1 MRGIKTITIS
11 ILAVGLLAGS
21 AVGVVAQDEEAEA
34 STPAYVTGT
43 LGPPADFVE
52 GTYSPDAMRGEQ
64 LLGIPVD
71 ASDPRLTGLL
81 DIVKNGNSEGTPD
94 DISAFLESH
103 AWRLENDG
111 GAWVGTGTSM
121 EARTSDEPLMIQEAV
136 LLVGEGGYDGLAAF
150 VTVDFLDD
158 VPMEA
163 IIVGTEPPP
172 PASAD

>member
-21 AVGVVAQDEEAEA
+21 AVGVAAQDEAEAGA

-43 LGPPADFVE
+43 LGEPADFVE

-94 DISAFLESH
+94 
-103 AWRLENDG
+103 
-111 GAWVGTGTSM
+111 
-121 EARTSDEPLMIQEAV
+121 
-136 LLVGEGGYDGLAAF
+136 
-150 VTVDFLDD
+150 
-158 VPMEA
+158 
-163 IIVGTEPPP
+163 
-172 PASAD
+172 